1 VGRSLVKLIEMDI
14 ESTVI
19 PENANP
25 VQNRLRVLKKIGV
38 RIQATHAPAKGNDE
52 VRFGRF
58 NYHARI
64 NSVPTTE
71 K

>member
-1 VGRSLVKLIEMDI
+1 MGRSLVKLIEMDI

-38 RIQATHAPAKGNDE
+38 RIQATHAPAEGNDE
-52 VRFGRF
+52 V
-58 NYHARI
+58 
-64 NSVPTTE
+64 
-71 K
+71 